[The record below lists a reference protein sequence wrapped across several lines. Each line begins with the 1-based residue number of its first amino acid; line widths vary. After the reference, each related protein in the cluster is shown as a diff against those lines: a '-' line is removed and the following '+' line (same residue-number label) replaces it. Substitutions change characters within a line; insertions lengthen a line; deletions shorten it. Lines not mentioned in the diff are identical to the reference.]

1 MSDSRLPS
9 GFLAPRVGRITVSP
23 SNAGAQRVRE
33 LRAQGR
39 DVIGLTIGEPDFET
53 PDHVKQAAVDA
64 MAREETKYTNVDGTP
79 ALKAAIR
86 AKFKRDNG
94 LDYEP
99 EQILVGNGGKQVIFN
114 AMMAS
119 VSAGDEIIIP
129 APYWVSYVDMPQLA
143 DGTPVPV
150 ICRPEEG
157 FKITPA
163 ALEAAITPRT
173 KWLVLNSPC
182 NPTGAVYSRAE
193 LKALAAVLLR
203 HPHVWVLSDD
213 IYEHLLFDRLEF
225 TTIAQVEPAL
235 YGRTLTVNGVSKA
248 YAMTGWRIG
257 FCGGPAALVRNMA
270 KIQSQTTTNASSIS
284 QAAAI
289 EALNGPQDLVPQR
302 ARAFQERRDRVL
314 ELLREA
320 PGIDCFR
327 PQGAFY
333 IFANCSGML
342 RKRTPQGSVLETEQ
356 HAVDYLL
363 EGAGVAVVPGAA
375 YGLSPY
381 FRMSI
386 AASIEDLT
394 EACHRIRR
402 AAAALV

>member
-1 MSDSRLPS
+1 MSDPRIPS
-9 GFLAPRVGRITVSP
+9 SFLAPRVGRITVSP

-39 DVIGLTIGEPDFET
+39 DIIGLTIGEPDFET
-53 PDHVKQAAVDA
+53 PDHVKQAAIEA

-86 AKFKRDNG
+86 AKFKRDSG

-99 EQILVGNGGKQVIFN
+99 DQILVGNGGKQVIFN

-119 VSAGDEIIIP
+119 VSGEDEIIIP
-129 APYWVSYVDMPQLA
+129 APYWVSYVDMPLLA
-143 DGTPVPV
+143 DGKPVPV
-150 ICRPEEG
+150 TCRPEKG
-157 FKITPA
+157 FKITPD
-163 ALEAAITPRT
+163 ALEAAITVRT

-193 LKALAAVLLR
+193 LKALAEVLLV

-213 IYEHLLFDRLEF
+213 IYEHMLFDGLEF
-225 TTIAQVEPAL
+225 GTIAQVEPAL
-235 YGRTLTVNGVSKA
+235 YDRTLTVNGVSKA

-257 FCGGPAALVRNMA
+257 FCGGPRALVRNMA

-289 EALNGPQDLVPQR
+289 EALNGPQELVPQR

-320 PGIDCFR
+320 PGIECFP

-333 IFANCSGML
+333 IFANCGGML

-356 HAVDYLL
+356 DVVDYLL

-386 AASIEDLT
+386 AASIDDLT
-394 EACHRIRR
+394 EACQRIRR
-402 AAAALV
+402 ATAALR